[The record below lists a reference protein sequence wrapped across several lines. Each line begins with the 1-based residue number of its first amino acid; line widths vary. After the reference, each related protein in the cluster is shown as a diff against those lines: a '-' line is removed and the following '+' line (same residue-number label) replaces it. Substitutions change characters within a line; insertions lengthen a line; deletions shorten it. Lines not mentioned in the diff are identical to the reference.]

1 MLRFQFVSKVYLNSF
16 PGKICKPRLKL
27 LNAAKS
33 PSGSSRQRTP
43 QKCYKHIACFNLNN
57 VSKVCD
63 ILQNNDDTDLFGILC
78 RLAGEKDKF
87 YSFKVIPSNSTS
99 STSNSSSQ
107 NQSICNGSVTSGNG
121 STISSTNSSTAC
133 LSTAANNYSMYSSTS
148 NLNLNDEHLQAQIEK
163 KEYIKLLAQG
173 ICNVKC
179 ITEYVSVHKIE

>member
-1 MLRFQFVSKVYLNSF
+1 M
-16 PGKICKPRLKL
+16 KL

-33 PSGSSRQRTP
+33 PSGSSSRQRTP

-57 VSKVCD
+57 VTKVCD

-87 YSFKVIPSNSTS
+87 FSFKVIPSNSS
-99 STSNSSSQ
+99 NSTSNNSSMSQ
-107 NQSICNGSVTSGNG
+107 NQSLCNGGNTSAGG
-121 STISSTNSSTAC
+121 SAISSANSSTAC
-133 LSTAANNYSMYSSTS
+133 LSTAANPHYSAIYSSTS
-148 NLNLNDEHLQAQIEK
+148 NLNFNDEHFQAQAEK

-179 ITEYVSVHKIE
+179 ITEYVSTLLTFIFLGKN